1 MYSPKL
7 LRQVIY
13 ILICTVLVT
22 VCRSPQQG
30 SVVTPLSPT
39 PILTVPAISQLRDY
53 WPTDG
58 WRTSSPEEQEMNS
71 ETLTKMEQVI
81 EEQLPHLRSV
91 LIVRHGYLVFE
102 RYYQGYDQNS
112 YHEIHSVAKSIVSAL
127 IGIALQSGYLDS
139 VDQKVIDFFPDYVT
153 PDLDP
158 QVKEITLEGL
168 LTMTAG
174 YRYCADAAGCFP
186 KPGEDPIKF
195 ALEQPLTTPPGQ
207 KFQYNNATVF
217 PLLVETLVR
226 ATKMDALEFANT
238 TLCEPLGMSASC
250 ERLSKDGTFKPR
262 DLAKFGYL
270 YLNQGVWDG
279 QQIIPAE
286 WVKTSTQRQ
295 NKGGNPHGAE
305 YGYLFWVTT
314 VEGYS
319 AYFAGGYGGQFIYVV
334 PDLDIVV
341 VITSDFERHHEEN
354 RIIVDGFIIPAVM
367 E

>member
-13 ILICTVLVT
+13 ILICTVFVMA
-22 VCRSPQQG
+22 CRDIQS
-30 SVVTPLSPT
+30 
-39 PILTVPAISQLRDY
+39 DY
-53 WPTDG
+53 WPTDD
-58 WRTSSPEEQEMNS
+58 WRTSSPEEQKMNS
-71 ETLTKMEQVI
+71 ETLMKMGQVV
-81 EEQLPHLRSV
+81 EEQLPHIRSI

-112 YHEIHSVAKSIVSAL
+112 YHQIQSVAKSFVSAL
-127 IGIALQSGYLDS
+127 IGIALQSGYVDS
-139 VDQKVIDFFPDYVT
+139 VNQKVIDFFPEYVT
-153 PDLDP
+153 SDLDP
-158 QVKEITLEGL
+158 QVREISLEHL

-174 YRYCADAAGCFP
+174 YQYCAGAAGCFP
-186 KPGEDPIKF
+186 NQGEDPIKF

-207 KFQYNNATVF
+207 EFQYNNATVF
-217 PLLVETLVR
+217 PLLVETLAR
-226 ATKMDALEFANT
+226 ATKMKPSEFANK

-250 ERLSKDGTFKPR
+250 ERLSKDVTFRPR
-262 DLAKFGYL
+262 DMAKFGYL
-270 YLNQGVWDG
+270 YLKQGVWDG
-279 QQIIPAE
+279 KQIIPAD

-295 NKGGNPHGAE
+295 NKGGNPHGEE

-341 VITSDFERHHEEN
+341 VLTSDFDRHYEEN
-354 RIIVDGFIIPAVM
+354 RIIVGSFIIPAVV